1 MKGRCNMK
9 VMISQPMNGLTDEE
23 IKAVREEVIKVI
35 NPEWKVLNTL
45 FDVEFDNP
53 IYYLAKSI
61 EKLAEADVVIFV
73 PGWEKARGCKIE
85 YEIAKAYGK
94 FILIMGT

>member
-1 MKGRCNMK
+1 MK

-94 FILIMGT
+94 FILIMGA

>member
-1 MKGRCNMK
+1 MK

-23 IKAVREEVIKVI
+23 IKTVREEVIKGI
-35 NPEWKVLNTL
+35 NPEWEVLNTL
-45 FDVEFDNP
+45 FDVKFDNP

-61 EKLAEADVVIFV
+61 EKLAEADIVIFV

>member
-1 MKGRCNMK
+1 
-9 VMISQPMNGLTDEE
+9 MISQPMNGLTDEE
-23 IKAVREEVIKVI
+23 IKTVREEVIKGI
-35 NPEWKVLNTL
+35 NPEWEVLNTL
-45 FDVEFDNP
+45 FDVKFDNP

-61 EKLAEADVVIFV
+61 EKLAEADIVIFV
-73 PGWEKARGCKIE
+73 PDWENARGCKIE

>member
-1 MKGRCNMK
+1 MK

-45 FDVEFDNP
+45 FDIEFDNP

-61 EKLAEADVVIFV
+61 EKLAEADAVVFV

>member
-1 MKGRCNMK
+1 MK

-35 NPEWKVLNTL
+35 NPEWEVLNTL
-45 FDVEFDNP
+45 FDIEVDNP
-53 IYYLAKSI
+53 IYYLSKSI
-61 EKLAEADVVIFV
+61 EKLAEADVVVFV

>member
-1 MKGRCNMK
+1 MK

-45 FDVEFDNP
+45 FDIEFDNP

-61 EKLAEADVVIFV
+61 EKLAEADVVVFV
-73 PGWEKARGCKIE
+73 PGWEKARGCKVE

>member
-1 MKGRCNMK
+1 MK

-45 FDVEFDNP
+45 FDIEFDNP

-61 EKLAEADVVIFV
+61 EKLAEADIVVFV
-73 PGWEKARGCKIE
+73 PGWEKARGCKVE

>member
-1 MKGRCNMK
+1 MK

-73 PGWEKARGCKIE
+73 PGWENARGCKIE

-94 FILIMGT
+94 FILIMET

>member
-1 MKGRCNMK
+1 MK

-35 NPEWKVLNTL
+35 NPGWKVLNTL

>member
-1 MKGRCNMK
+1 MK

-35 NPEWKVLNTL
+35 NPEWEVLKTL
-45 FDVEFDNP
+45 FDIEFDNP

-61 EKLAEADVVIFV
+61 EKLAEADVVVFV

>member
-1 MKGRCNMK
+1 MK

-23 IKAVREEVIKVI
+23 IKAEREEVIKVI

-61 EKLAEADVVIFV
+61 EKLAEADAVIFV

-94 FILIMGT
+94 FILIMGA

>member
-1 MKGRCNMK
+1 MK

-23 IKAVREEVIKVI
+23 IKTVREEVIKGI
-35 NPEWKVLNTL
+35 NPEWEVLNTL
-45 FDVEFDNP
+45 FDVKFDNP

-61 EKLAEADVVIFV
+61 EKLAEADIVIFV
-73 PGWEKARGCKIE
+73 PGWENARGCKIE

>member
-1 MKGRCNMK
+1 MK

-45 FDVEFDNP
+45 FDIEFDNP

-61 EKLAEADVVIFV
+61 EKLAEADVVVFV

>member
-1 MKGRCNMK
+1 MK

-45 FDVEFDNP
+45 FDIEFDNP

-61 EKLAEADVVIFV
+61 EKLAEADIVIFV

>member
-1 MKGRCNMK
+1 MK

-35 NPEWKVLNTL
+35 NSEWEVLNTL
-45 FDVEFDNP
+45 FDVKFDNP

-61 EKLAEADVVIFV
+61 EKLAEADIVIFV

>member
-1 MKGRCNMK
+1 MK

-23 IKAVREEVIKVI
+23 IKVVREEVIKVI

-45 FDVEFDNP
+45 FDIEFDNP

-61 EKLAEADVVIFV
+61 EKLAEADIVVFV
-73 PGWEKARGCKIE
+73 PGWEKARGCKVE

>member
-1 MKGRCNMK
+1 MK

-23 IKAVREEVIKVI
+23 IKVI
-35 NPEWKVLNTL
+35 NPEWEVLNTL
-45 FDVEFDNP
+45 FDIEFDNP

-61 EKLAEADVVIFV
+61 EKLAEADVVVFV

>member
-1 MKGRCNMK
+1 MK

-61 EKLAEADVVIFV
+61 EKLAEADVVVFV

>member
-1 MKGRCNMK
+1 MK

-73 PGWEKARGCKIE
+73 PGWDYARGCKIE

-94 FILIMGT
+94 FILIMET

>member
-1 MKGRCNMK
+1 MK

-35 NPEWKVLNTL
+35 NSEWEVLNTL
-45 FDVEFDNP
+45 FDVKFDNP

-61 EKLAEADVVIFV
+61 EKLAEADIVIFV
-73 PGWEKARGCKIE
+73 PSWEKARGCKIE

>member
-1 MKGRCNMK
+1 MK
-9 VMISQPMNGLTDEE
+9 VMINQPMNGLTDEE

-35 NPEWKVLNTL
+35 NPEWEVLNTI
-45 FDVEFDNP
+45 FDIEFDNP

-61 EKLAEADVVIFV
+61 EKLAEADVVVFV

>member
-1 MKGRCNMK
+1 MK

-23 IKAVREEVIKVI
+23 IKTVREEVIKGI
-35 NPEWKVLNTL
+35 NPEWEVLNTL
-45 FDVEFDNP
+45 FDVKFDNP

-61 EKLAEADVVIFV
+61 EKLAEADIVIFV
-73 PGWEKARGCKIE
+73 PDWENARGCKIE

>member
-1 MKGRCNMK
+1 MK

-35 NPEWKVLNTL
+35 NPEWEVLNTL
-45 FDVEFDNP
+45 FDIEFYNP

-61 EKLAEADVVIFV
+61 EKLAEADVVVFV

>member
-1 MKGRCNMK
+1 MK
-9 VMISQPMNGLTDEE
+9 VMISQPMNGLNDEE

-53 IYYLAKSI
+53 IYYLAKLI

>member
-1 MKGRCNMK
+1 MK

-23 IKAVREEVIKVI
+23 IKAAREAVIKCI
-35 NPEWKVLNTL
+35 NPDWKVLNTL
-45 FDVEFDNP
+45 FDIESDNP

-61 EKLAEADVVIFV
+61 EKLAEADIIIFV

-85 YEIAKAYGK
+85 YEIAKEYGK
-94 FILIMGT
+94 TIVIL

>member
-1 MKGRCNMK
+1 MK

>member
-1 MKGRCNMK
+1 MK

-35 NPEWKVLNTL
+35 NPEWEVLNTL
-45 FDVEFDNP
+45 FDIEVDNP

-61 EKLAEADVVIFV
+61 EKLAEADVVVFV

>member
-1 MKGRCNMK
+1 MK

-35 NPEWKVLNTL
+35 NPEWEVLNTL
-45 FDVEFDNP
+45 LDIEFYNP

-61 EKLAEADVVIFV
+61 EKLAEADVVVFV